1 MTGKKLLGTVLQIEK
16 TGERRVDN
24 EGQNWEKCIFTLKI
38 TGLSKRTPQEKTSST
53 IIGKEVKQVRWCCYN
68 WHYKS
73 GVKTLDSNETEAVLN
88 GKPIDTVYW

>member
-1 MTGKKLLGTVLQIEK
+1 MTVKKLLGTVLTIEK
-16 TGERRVDN
+16 TGECKVDS

-38 TGLSKRTPQEKTSST
+38 KELSKRTPKEKVPST
-53 IIGKEVKQVRWCCYN
+53 ILGKEIKQVRWCCYN

-88 GKPIDTVYW
+88 GKPINTVYW